1 MVTRDNDIRTRRLSL
16 NIGYACINMQL
27 SYPKQYGN
35 KPKDK
40 PITTN
45 RSMIRRTFD
54 TKGIPYASEKTLLNV
69 KDLDTI
75 IDWNIMYGYKF
86 FRITSNLAPW
96 KSEYDWSDM
105 PHIKDIKWYLHSIG
119 VKALTHEVR
128 LTSHPG
134 PFNVLTSPHEHV
146 VKNCVNDLTNH
157 GDVFD
162 MMNLSRT
169 PYNKINIHIGGV
181 YGDKQSAM
189 DRFCKNF
196 ELLPDSVKTRLTVEN
211 DDKAS
216 MYSVRDLYDGVYKR
230 IGIPIVFD
238 YHHHRFNTG
247 DLSEQEALE
256 LAISTWPEDIV
267 PVVHYSESRSKEQL
281 DESIKPQAHSD
292 YVYDYID
299 TYGNNVDIMIEAK
312 HKELA
317 VKKYTELHY
326 G

>member
-1 MVTRDNDIRTRRLSL
+1 MVTRDNDNRERRFSL
-16 NIGYACINMQL
+16 RIGYACINMQL

-54 TKGIPYASEKTLLNV
+54 TKGIQYASEKTLLNV

-119 VKALTHEVR
+119 VKAHTHEVR

-196 ELLPDSVKTRLTVEN
+196 ELLPNSVKTRLTVEN

-216 MYSVRDLYDGVYKR
+216 MYSVQDLYDGVYKR